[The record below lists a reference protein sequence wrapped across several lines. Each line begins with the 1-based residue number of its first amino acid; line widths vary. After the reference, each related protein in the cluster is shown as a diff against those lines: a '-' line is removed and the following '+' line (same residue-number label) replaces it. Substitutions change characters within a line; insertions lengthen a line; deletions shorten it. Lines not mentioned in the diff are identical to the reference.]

1 MEFIIEIYNF
11 LIDINQYILGV
22 PEGITYALFGIKKKK
37 RKAKRALAEAKR
49 KMEEAFNQP
58 NGLDSIPQDTAQ
70 LGVADTSELI
80 DGEAVVGEDIPN
92 VPHIPEFPY
101 LGKQIILNSGR
112 LHLNANTDFILINSA
127 KSVSLAAPG
136 SVNVDT
142 EGAFI
147 VNANVVKL
155 GIGDE
160 SDHPLVHGDKLIEIF
175 NELAASLQKVQEALA
190 LSEDSSSAP
199 IAGCRTA
206 ASHIRALVKI
216 FDSTIETLVS
226 KQNFTK

>member
-11 LIDINQYILGV
+11 LIDIHQYIFGI

-37 RKAKRALAEAKR
+37 RKAKRALKEAEK
-49 KMEEAFNQP
+49 KMDEAFNQP
-58 NGLDSIPQDTAQ
+58 NGLDSIPQDQAQ
-70 LGVADTSELI
+70 LGGADTSELI
-80 DGEAVVGEDIPN
+80 DGEVVVGEDIPN

-136 SVNVDT
+136 SINVDT
-142 EGAFI
+142 EGGFI
-147 VNANVVKL
+147 VNANVIKL
-155 GIGDE
+155 GIGEE
-160 SDHPLVHGDKLIEIF
+160 SDHPLVYGDVLIEIF
-175 NELAASLQKVQEALA
+175 NEFAASLQKVQEGLELA
-190 LSEDSSSAP
+190 EDSSSAP

-206 ASHIRALVKI
+206 ASHIKALVKI
-216 FDSTIETLVS
+216 LDSTIETLTS

>member
-11 LIDINQYILGV
+11 LIDTYQYIFGI
-22 PEGITYALFGIKKKK
+22 PEGITYALFGIRKKK
-37 RKAKRALAEAKR
+37 RRAKRAIAEAKR
-49 KMEEAFNQP
+49 KMDEAFNDP

-70 LGVADTSELI
+70 LGGADTSELI

-136 SVNVDT
+136 SINVDT

-147 VNANVVKL
+147 VNANVIKL

-160 SDHPLVHGDKLIEIF
+160 ADHPLVYGDVLIEIF
-175 NELAASLQKVQEALA
+175 NELATSLQKVQEGLDLA
-190 LSEDSSSAP
+190 EDSSSAP

-206 ASHIRALVKI
+206 ASHIKALVKI
-216 FDSTIETLVS
+216 LDSTIETLTS

>member
-11 LIDINQYILGV
+11 LIDTCQYIFGI
-22 PEGITYALFGIKKKK
+22 PEGITYALFGIRKKKK
-37 RKAKRALAEAKR
+37 KAKKEFRKAQR
-49 KMEEAFNQP
+49 KMDEAFNDP
-58 NGLDSIPQDTAQ
+58 NGLDSIPQDEAQ
-70 LGVADTSELI
+70 LGGADTSELI

-127 KSVSLAAPG
+127 KSVSIAAPG

-147 VNANVVKL
+147 VNANVIKL
-155 GIGDE
+155 GIGEE
-160 SDHPLVHGDKLIEIF
+160 SDHPLVYGDVLIEIF

-190 LSEDSSSAP
+190 LAQDSSSAP
-199 IAGCRTA
+199 IDGCKV
-206 ASHIRALVKI
+206 ASTHLKSLVKI
-216 FDSTIETLVS
+216 LDSTIETLTS

>member
-11 LIDINQYILGV
+11 LIDIHQYILGV

-37 RKAKRALAEAKR
+37 RKAKRALKEAEK
-49 KMEEAFNQP
+49 KMDEAFNQP
-58 NGLDSIPQDTAQ
+58 NGLDSIPQDQAQ
-70 LGVADTSELI
+70 LGGADTSELI
-80 DGEAVVGEDIPN
+80 DGEVVVGEDIPN

-136 SVNVDT
+136 SINVDT
-142 EGAFI
+142 EGGFI
-147 VNANVVKL
+147 VNANVIKL
-155 GIGDE
+155 GIGEE
-160 SDHPLVHGDKLIEIF
+160 SDHPLVYGDVLIEIF
-175 NELAASLQKVQEALA
+175 NEFAASLQKVQEGLELA
-190 LSEDSSSAP
+190 EDSSSAP

-206 ASHIRALVKI
+206 ASHIKALVKI
-216 FDSTIETLVS
+216 LDSTIETLTS